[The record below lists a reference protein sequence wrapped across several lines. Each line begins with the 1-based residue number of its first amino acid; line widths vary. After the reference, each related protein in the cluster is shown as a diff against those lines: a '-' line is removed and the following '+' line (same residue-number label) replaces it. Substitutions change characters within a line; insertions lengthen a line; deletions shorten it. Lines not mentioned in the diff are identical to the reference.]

1 MKEEQRVLT
10 LDDFEH
16 RIVVHALNDL
26 RNEQLEQNHPTE
38 DIDELLLRTIEAPTK
53 RCAKRRGD
61 AR

>member
-26 RNEQLEQNHPTE
+26 RNEQLEQNRPTE

-53 RCAKRRGD
+53 RCAKRRSN